1 MHCPPPLVKLPGDT
15 RLVCE
20 QDPAHRYD
28 NLGMI
33 CQQTK
38 KYAKRKLPCYVFIV
52 TPPPTLSL
60 SLSQPLPLTDE
71 EMRSTHAS
79 LAIKQFQL
87 DHQTGSS
94 IGRRREDTT
103 GCGPVNRRLNRLSYR
118 RVTGKTPDFA
128 LLEGVSGFKSS
139 LRRKIFFFP
148 SFSCMELF
156 STFFSF

>member
-1 MHCPPPLVKLPGDT
+1 M
-15 RLVCE
+15 
-20 QDPAHRYD
+20 PA
-28 NLGMI
+28 
-33 CQQTK
+33 K
-38 KYAKRKLPCYVFIV
+38 KKRCKKEASLLCYHSYAA
-52 TPPPTLSL
+52 TDSLSL
-60 SLSQPLPLTDE
+60 SLAT
-71 EMRSTHAS
+71 TA
-79 LAIKQFQL
+79 L
-87 DHQTGSS
+87 D
-94 IGRRREDTT
+94 RRRNALHTRKPCYQAVPTKASNWVKHWPEKGRHT

>member
-1 MHCPPPLVKLPGDT
+1 M
-15 RLVCE
+15 
-20 QDPAHRYD
+20 PA
-28 NLGMI
+28 
-33 CQQTK
+33 K
-38 KYAKRKLPCYVFIV
+38 KKRCKKEASLLCYHSYAA
-52 TPPPTLSL
+52 TDSLSL

-87 DHQTGSS
+87 KHQTGSS

>member
-1 MHCPPPLVKLPGDT
+1 M
-15 RLVCE
+15 
-20 QDPAHRYD
+20 PA
-28 NLGMI
+28 NKKI
-33 CQQTK
+33 CK
-38 KYAKRKLPCYVFIV
+38 KEASLLCYHSYAA
-52 TPPPTLSL
+52 TD

-139 LRRKIFFFP
+139 LRRKIFFSPPFHAWNCFP
-148 SFSCMELF
+148 HFSLF
-156 STFFSF
+156 NKPMVMVFCIVKV